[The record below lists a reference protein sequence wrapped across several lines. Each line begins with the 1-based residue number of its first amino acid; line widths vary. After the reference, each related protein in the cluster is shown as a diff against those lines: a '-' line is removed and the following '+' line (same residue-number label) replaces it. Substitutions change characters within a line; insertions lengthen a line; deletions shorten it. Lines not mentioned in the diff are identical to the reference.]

1 MKLTTCL
8 HQFFSNYLPHIKG
21 VSPHTIKA
29 YRDAFTLF
37 IPFAANHRK
46 IKTGSLLLEHLTAD
60 MVLAFLA
67 DLEHKRHNAPVT
79 RNQRLAAIKSL
90 AKMIRFMHPEKR
102 ELAEKILAIP
112 QKRCQR
118 KLIGFLYPDE
128 IFNTIQAVDL
138 NQKQGFRDYCLL
150 VLLYDSGARASEIAT
165 LNLDYF
171 NYEKST
177 LAILGKA
184 NRYRQ
189 ITLMLETTILIK
201 NYIDKYRQKPKP
213 AYRHRL
219 FINQRGK
226 EMTRHGIYRVCKKY
240 LSAAL
245 PPKRLKNINPVH
257 SFRHSCAVNML
268 TSGCSPSDI
277 RIQLGHEDLQATM
290 VYLQLDLTHRKKIQN
305 KFIEFSGSVLI
316 DHPQIEELINTEN
329 KEDIMAW
336 LDTL

>member
-21 VSPHTIKA
+21 VSRHTIKA

-37 IPFAANHRK
+37 IPFAANRLK
-46 IKTGSLLLEHLTAD
+46 IKTGSLTLDHLTPD
-60 MVLAFLA
+60 MVLSFLV
-67 DLEHKRHNAPVT
+67 DLEQKRQNAPVT
-79 RNQRLAAIKSL
+79 RNHRLAAIKSL

-102 ELAEKILAIP
+102 EVAEKILAIP

-128 IFNTIQAVDL
+128 IFKVLQSVDL
-138 NQKQGFRDYCLL
+138 NQKEGFRDYCLL

-171 NYEKST
+171 NSEKST

-189 ITLMLETTILIK
+189 VELMLETSILIK
-201 NYIDKYRQKPKP
+201 NYIDKYRKKPKP

-226 EMTRHGIYRVCKKY
+226 ELTRHGIYRVCKKY
-240 LSAAL
+240 LTVAL
-245 PPKRLKNINPVH
+245 PQKRLKNLNPIH
-257 SFRHSCAVNML
+257 SFRHSCAMNML
-268 TSGCSPSDI
+268 TSGCSLADI
-277 RIQLGHEDLQATM
+277 KNQLGHEDLQATM
-290 VYLQLDLTHRKKIQN
+290 VYLQLDLSHRRKVQN
-305 KFIEFSGSVLI
+305 KFIEFNRSVLI

-336 LDTL
+336 LDSL

>member
-8 HQFFSNYLPHIKG
+8 QQFFSNYLPHIKG
-21 VSPHTIKA
+21 VSPHTINA

-37 IPFAANHRK
+37 IPFAANHLK

-67 DLEHKRHNAPVT
+67 DLEHKRQNAPVT

-102 ELAEKILAIP
+102 ELAEKILVIP

-128 IFNTIQAVDL
+128 INKVLQSVDL
-138 NQKQGFRDYCLL
+138 NQKEGFRDYCLL
-150 VLLYDSGARASEIAT
+150 VLLYDSGARVTEIAT

-171 NYEKST
+171 NCEQRT
-177 LAILGKA
+177 LAILGKG
-184 NRYRQ
+184 NRFRQ
-189 ITLMLETTILIK
+189 ITLMPETSILVK
-201 NYIDKYRQKPKP
+201 NYIHKYRKKSKP

-219 FINQRGK
+219 FIGQRGK
-226 EMTRHGIYRVCKKY
+226 EMTRHGIYRICKKY
-240 LSAAL
+240 LIASL
-245 PPKRLKNINPVH
+245 PPKRLKTLSPVH
-257 SFRHSCAVNML
+257 SFRHSCAVCML
-268 TSGCSPSDI
+268 SSGCGLSDI

-290 VYLQLDLTHRKKIQN
+290 VYLQLDLTHRRRIQKKY
-305 KFIEFSGSVLI
+305 IEFNRSVLI
-316 DHPQIEELINTEN
+316 DHPEIEKLFNTQN

-336 LDTL
+336 LDSL

>member
-1 MKLTTCL
+1 ML
-8 HQFFSNYLPHIKG
+8 
-21 VSPHTIKA
+21 
-29 YRDAFTLF
+29 D
-37 IPFAANHRK
+37 
-46 IKTGSLLLEHLTAD
+46 HLTPD

-67 DLEHKRHNAPVT
+67 DLEQKRQNAPVT
-79 RNQRLAAIKSL
+79 RNHRLAAIKSL

-102 ELAEKILAIP
+102 DVAEKILAIP

-128 IFNTIQAVDL
+128 IFKVMQSVDL
-138 NQKQGFRDYCLL
+138 NQKEGFRDYCLL
-150 VLLYDSGARASEIAT
+150 VLLYDSGARATEVAT

-171 NYEKST
+171 NSEKNT
-177 LAILGKA
+177 LAILGKG

-189 ITLMLETTILIK
+189 ITLMPETNILIK
-201 NYIDKYRQKPKP
+201 NYIDKYRKKPKP

-226 EMTRHGIYRVCKKY
+226 ELTRHGIYRLCKKY

-245 PPKRLKNINPVH
+245 PQKRLRNLNPVH

-268 TSGCSPSDI
+268 TSGCSLSDI

-290 VYLQLDLTHRKKIQN
+290 VYLQLDLNHKRRVQN
-305 KFIEFSGSVLI
+305 RLIEFNQSVLI
-316 DHPQIEELINTEN
+316 DHPEIKKLLNTEN
-329 KEDIMAW
+329 MQDIMAW
-336 LDTL
+336 LDSL

>member
-21 VSPHTIKA
+21 VSHHTIKA

-37 IPFAANHRK
+37 IPFAANRLK
-46 IKTGSLLLEHLTAD
+46 IKTGSLMLDHLTPD
-60 MVLAFLA
+60 MVLSFLV
-67 DLEHKRHNAPVT
+67 DLEQKRQNAPVT
-79 RNQRLAAIKSL
+79 RNHRLAAIKSL

-102 ELAEKILAIP
+102 EVAEKILAIP

-128 IFNTIQAVDL
+128 IFKVLQSVDL
-138 NQKQGFRDYCLL
+138 NQKEGFRDYCLL

-171 NYEKST
+171 NSEKRT
-177 LAILGKA
+177 LAILGKG

-189 ITLMLETTILIK
+189 ITLMPETSILIK
-201 NYIDKYRQKPKP
+201 NYIDKYRKKPKP

-226 EMTRHGIYRVCKKY
+226 ELTRHGIYRICKKY
-240 LSAAL
+240 LTIAL
-245 PPKRLKNINPVH
+245 PQKRLKNLRPVH

-268 TSGCSPSDI
+268 TSGCSLSDI
-277 RIQLGHEDLQATM
+277 RNQLGHEDLQATM
-290 VYLQLDLTHRKKIQN
+290 VYLQLDLTHRRKIQN
-305 KFIEFSGSVLI
+305 KFIEFNRSVLI
-316 DHPQIEELINTEN
+316 DHPEIEELINTEN

-336 LDTL
+336 LDSL

>member
-21 VSPHTIKA
+21 VSQHTIRA

-37 IPFAANHRK
+37 IPFAANRLK
-46 IKTGSLLLEHLTAD
+46 IKTGSLMLDHLTPA
-60 MVLAFLA
+60 MVLAFLV
-67 DLEHKRHNAPVT
+67 DLEQKRQNAPVT
-79 RNQRLAAIKSL
+79 RNHRLAAIKSL

-102 ELAEKILAIP
+102 DVAEKILAIP
-112 QKRCQR
+112 QKRYQR

-128 IFNTIQAVDL
+128 IFKVMQSVDL
-138 NQKQGFRDYCLL
+138 NQKEGFRDYCLL

-171 NYEKST
+171 NSEKNT
-177 LAILGKA
+177 LAILGKG

-189 ITLMLETTILIK
+189 ITLMPETNILIK
-201 NYIDKYRQKPKP
+201 NYIDKYRKQPKP
-213 AYRHRL
+213 AYQHRL

-226 EMTRHGIYRVCKKY
+226 ELTRHGIYRLCKKY
-240 LSAAL
+240 LTAAL
-245 PPKRLKNINPVH
+245 PQKRLKTLSPVH

-268 TSGCSPSDI
+268 TSGCSLSDI

-290 VYLQLDLTHRKKIQN
+290 VYLQLDLNHKRRVQN
-305 KFIEFSGSVLI
+305 RLIEFNQSVLI
-316 DHPQIEELINTEN
+316 DHPEIKKLLNTEN
-329 KEDIMAW
+329 MQDIMAW
-336 LDTL
+336 LDSL

>member
-21 VSPHTIKA
+21 VSHHTIKA

-37 IPFAANHRK
+37 IPFAANRLK
-46 IKTGSLLLEHLTAD
+46 IKTGSLMLDHLTPD
-60 MVLAFLA
+60 MVLSFLV
-67 DLEHKRHNAPVT
+67 DLEQKRQNAPVT
-79 RNQRLAAIKSL
+79 RNHRLAAIKSL

-102 ELAEKILAIP
+102 EVAEKILAIP

-118 KLIGFLYPDE
+118 KLIGFLYSDE
-128 IFNTIQAVDL
+128 IFKVLQSVDL
-138 NQKQGFRDYCLL
+138 NQKEGFRDYCLL

-171 NYEKST
+171 NSEKRT
-177 LAILGKA
+177 LAILGKG

-189 ITLMLETTILIK
+189 ITLMPETSILIK
-201 NYIDKYRQKPKP
+201 NYIDKYRKKPKP

-226 EMTRHGIYRVCKKY
+226 ELTRHGIYRICKKY
-240 LSAAL
+240 LTIAL
-245 PPKRLKNINPVH
+245 PQKRLKNLRPVH

-268 TSGCSPSDI
+268 TSGCSLSDI
-277 RIQLGHEDLQATM
+277 RNQLGHEDLQATM
-290 VYLQLDLTHRKKIQN
+290 VYLQLDLTHRRKIQN
-305 KFIEFSGSVLI
+305 KFIEFNRSVLI
-316 DHPQIEELINTEN
+316 DHPEIEELINTEN

-336 LDTL
+336 LDSL

>member
-21 VSPHTIKA
+21 VSHHTIKA

-37 IPFAANHRK
+37 IPFAANRLK
-46 IKTGSLLLEHLTAD
+46 IKTGSLMLDHLTPD
-60 MVLAFLA
+60 MVLSFLV
-67 DLEHKRHNAPVT
+67 DLEQKRQNAPVT
-79 RNQRLAAIKSL
+79 RNHRLAAIKSL

-102 ELAEKILAIP
+102 EVAEKILAIP

-128 IFNTIQAVDL
+128 IFKVLQSVDL
-138 NQKQGFRDYCLL
+138 NQKEGFRDYCLL

-171 NYEKST
+171 NSEKRT
-177 LAILGKA
+177 LAILGKG

-189 ITLMLETTILIK
+189 ITLMPETSILIK
-201 NYIDKYRQKPKP
+201 NYIDKYRKKPKP

-226 EMTRHGIYRVCKKY
+226 ELTRHGIYRICKKY
-240 LSAAL
+240 LTIAL
-245 PPKRLKNINPVH
+245 PQKRLKNLRPVH

-268 TSGCSPSDI
+268 TSGCSLSDI
-277 RIQLGHEDLQATM
+277 RNQLGHEDLQATM
-290 VYLQLDLTHRKKIQN
+290 VYLQLDLTHRRKIQN
-305 KFIEFSGSVLI
+305 KFIEFNRSVLI
-316 DHPQIEELINTEN
+316 DHPEI
-329 KEDIMAW
+329 
-336 LDTL
+336 

>member
-21 VSPHTIKA
+21 VSRHTIKA

-37 IPFAANHRK
+37 IPFAANRLK
-46 IKTGSLLLEHLTAD
+46 IKTGSLMLDHLTPD
-60 MVLAFLA
+60 MVLSFLV
-67 DLEHKRHNAPVT
+67 DLEQKRLNAPVT
-79 RNQRLAAIKSL
+79 RNHRLAAIKSL
-90 AKMIRFMHPEKR
+90 AKMIRFMYPEKR
-102 ELAEKILAIP
+102 EVAEKILTIP

-128 IFNTIQAVDL
+128 IFKVLQSIDL
-138 NQKQGFRDYCLL
+138 NQKEGFRDYCLL

-171 NYEKST
+171 NSEKRT
-177 LAILGKA
+177 LAILGKG

-189 ITLMLETTILIK
+189 ITLMPETTILIK
-201 NYIDKYRQKPKP
+201 NYIDKYRKKPKP

-226 EMTRHGIYRVCKKY
+226 ELTRHGIYRVCKKY
-240 LSAAL
+240 LTVAL
-245 PPKRLKNINPVH
+245 PQKRLRNLNPVH
-257 SFRHSCAVNML
+257 SLRHSCAVNML
-268 TSGCSPSDI
+268 TSGCSLSDI
-277 RIQLGHEDLQATM
+277 RNQLGHEDLQATM
-290 VYLQLDLTHRKKIQN
+290 VYLQLDLTHRRKIQN
-305 KFIEFSGSVLI
+305 KFIEFNRSVLI
-316 DHPQIEELINTEN
+316 DHPEIEELINTEN

-336 LDTL
+336 LDSL

>member
-29 YRDAFTLF
+29 YRDAFALF

-102 ELAEKILAIP
+102 DIVEKILAIP
-112 QKRCQR
+112 QKRYQR

-128 IFNTIQAVDL
+128 IFKVMQSVDL
-138 NQKQGFRDYCLL
+138 NSKEGFRDYCLL
-150 VLLYDSGARASEIAT
+150 VLLYDSGARATEIAT

-171 NYEKST
+171 NSEKST
-177 LAILGKA
+177 LAILGKG
-184 NRYRQ
+184 NRFRQ
-189 ITLMLETTILIK
+189 ITLMSETSILIK
-201 NYIDKYRQKPKP
+201 NYIDKYRKKPKP

-226 EMTRHGIYRVCKKY
+226 ELTRHGIYRICRKY
-240 LSAAL
+240 LTAAL
-245 PPKRLKNINPVH
+245 PPKRLKTLSPVH
-257 SFRHSCAVNML
+257 SFRHSCAVSML
-268 TSGCSPSDI
+268 SSGFSLSDI

-290 VYLQLDLTHRKKIQN
+290 VYLQLDLTHRRKVQK
-305 KFIEFSGSVLI
+305 KFIEFSRSVLI
-316 DHPQIEELINTEN
+316 EHPEIEALFNAQN
-329 KEDIMAW
+329 KDDIMAW
-336 LDTL
+336 LDSL

>member
-8 HQFFSNYLPHIKG
+8 NQFFGNYLPHIKG
-21 VSPHTIKA
+21 VSQHTIKA

-37 IPFAANHRK
+37 IPFAANRLK
-46 IKTGSLLLEHLTAD
+46 IKTGSLMLDHLTAD
-60 MVLAFLA
+60 MVLAFLV
-67 DLEHKRHNAPVT
+67 DLEHKRHNTPVT
-79 RNQRLAAIKSL
+79 RNHRLAALKSL
-90 AKMIRFMHPEKR
+90 AKMIRFMHPEKKDI
-102 ELAEKILAIP
+102 AEKILAIP

-128 IFNTIQAVDL
+128 IFKTIHAVDL
-138 NQKQGFRDYCLL
+138 NKKQGFRDYCLL

-171 NYEKST
+171 NSEKTT

-189 ITLMLETTILIK
+189 LTLMPETTILIK

-268 TSGCSPSDI
+268 TTGCSPSDI
-277 RIQLGHEDLQATM
+277 RIQLGHQDLQATT
-290 VYLQLDLTHRKKIQN
+290 VYLQLDLAHKRKVQN
-305 KFIEFSGSVLI
+305 RFVEFNQSVLI
-316 DHPQIEELINTEN
+316 DHPQIQELINTEN

-336 LDTL
+336 LDSL